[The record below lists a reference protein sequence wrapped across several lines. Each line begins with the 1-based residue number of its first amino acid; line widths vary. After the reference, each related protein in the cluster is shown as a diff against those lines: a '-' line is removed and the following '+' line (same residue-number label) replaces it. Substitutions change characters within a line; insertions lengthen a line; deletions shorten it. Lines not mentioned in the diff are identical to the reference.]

1 MNTMFFG
8 WIAAS
13 RPGLGEGHGEYSASL
28 LENFQ
33 SSKEASSKQ
42 AKQGL
47 FRIQQRADVLAVL
60 AALASQQKSS
70 QLFWMP
76 WKPGRSL
83 DEAWTKPGRSPE
95 DVCWVPR
102 QKHLLGDLRAE
113 QLDAEQRQDLR
124 QHDEDSG
131 EFLSHETLNTSHE
144 NLKNFHYNWP
154 KYISFWTH

>member
-1 MNTMFFG
+1 MSIWLIYLFSMNAMLFG
-8 WIAAS
+8 WIAAP

-83 DEAWTKPGRSPE
+83 DEAWTKPRGCVLSTEAKTPAGWFARRTAGCRTASRPQAA
-95 DVCWVPR
+95 WWRQWRIPFRRNAQHIPR
-102 QKHLLGDLRAE
+102 ESKKLSL
-113 QLDAEQRQDLR
+113 QLT
-124 QHDEDSG
+124 G
-131 EFLSHETLNTSHE
+131 
-144 NLKNFHYNWP
+144 
-154 KYISFWTH
+154 I

>member
-1 MNTMFFG
+1 MSIWLIYLFSMNAMLFG
-8 WIAAS
+8 WIAAP

-83 DEAWTKPGRSPE
+83 DEAQRMCVEYRGKNT
-95 DVCWVPR
+95 CWVICAPNSWM
-102 QKHLLGDLRAE
+102 QNSVKT
-113 QLDAEQRQDLR
+113 
-124 QHDEDSG
+124 SG
-131 EFLSHETLNTSHE
+131 SMMKTVE
-144 NLKNFHYNWP
+144 N
-154 KYISFWTH
+154 SFQTKRPTHPTRI